1 MIITFKHKGLKTY
14 FETGNTSKIKQ
25 DHVKRLRLILAKLHS
40 AEEIKDI
47 DFPGSGLHSLK
58 GDKKNYWSVSISGN
72 WSLIFRFEKGYVYEV
87 DYIDYH

>member
-14 FETGNTSKIKQ
+14 FETGNGSKIKQ
-25 DHVKRLRLILAKLHS
+25 DHTKRLRLILAKLQS
-40 AEEIKDI
+40 AEEIKDM

-72 WSLIFRFEKGYVYEV
+72 WRLIFRFEKGYAYEV